1 MKNLAKIG
9 VVECVQHELLHMY
22 PILTE
27 KKGDLVSQ
35 FKYTVAV
42 KESGPYLVSGLSIDV
57 SKFTSEHKITNEEV
71 LKILSESWDAYVPN
85 SKKLTK
91 VDKKAS
97 KLKKKK
103 EAQESKTDDKKK
115 EIKK

>member
-1 MKNLAKIG
+1 M
-9 VVECVQHELLHMY
+9 QHELLHMY
-22 PILTE
+22 PILSE

-42 KESGPYLVSGLSIDV
+42 KENGPYLVSGLCIDI
-57 SKFTSEHKITNEEV
+57 SKYASEHKITNEEI

-85 SKKLTK
+85 SKKLVK

-97 KLKKKK
+97 KAKKKK
-103 EAQESKTDDKKK
+103 QTNDNKTEEKKK
-115 EIKK
+115 DNKEVKKEETK

>member
-1 MKNLAKIG
+1 
-9 VVECVQHELLHMY
+9 MY
-22 PILTE
+22 PILSE

-42 KESGPYLVSGLSIDV
+42 KESGPYLVSGLSIDI
-57 SKFTSEHKITNEEV
+57 SKYASEYKITNEEI

-85 SKKLTK
+85 SKKQTK

-97 KLKKKK
+97 KAK
-103 EAQESKTDDKKK
+103 KKK
-115 EIKK
+115 EIKETKIDEKKEKKEEKKN